1 MYAYVIEN
9 IEGLEMHKVI
19 YYEKPSGRRPVLDFI
34 NGLEMK
40 AQAVILEHFDALRI
54 QGHNLHRPDADVVKG
69 RIRELRTRF
78 LNNRFRT
85 LYYFYHKDY
94 IILLHAFQ
102 KKTGKIDSREI
113 ETAEKRMKDFESRL
127 ANGGIKL

>member
-1 MYAYVIEN
+1 M
-9 IEGLEMHKVI
+9 
-19 YYEKPSGRRPVLDFI
+19 
-34 NGLEMK
+34 
-40 AQAVILEHFDALRI
+40 EHFDTLRV
-54 QGHNLHRPDADVVKG
+54 QGHNLRRPDADVVKG

-102 KKTGKIDSREI
+102 KKTGAIDPREI
-113 ETAEKRMKDFESRL
+113 ETAEKRMNDFELRL